1 LVNCAQVHVFHER
14 LNRRPETATRAI
26 RKSIHGQRY
35 PVEGPIMSD
44 EQWQGRIEGAL
55 NAHFKQPDGSSRP
68 GTDWKIGLRRGD
80 ETRTV
85 IVRAYLA
92 DTVSAATRG
101 NTNYQGQ
108 TVLGYVFDRLAAGW
122 IPADGPPAAM
132 TILDPSP
139 GQAVPALPQKRGL
152 LSRLLG
158 R

>member
-1 LVNCAQVHVFHER
+1 M
-14 LNRRPETATRAI
+14 
-26 RKSIHGQRY
+26 RKSIHGATY
-35 PVEGPIMSD
+35 SVEEPMTAD
-44 EQWQGRIEGAL
+44 EQWQGRVESAL
-55 NAHFKQPDGSSRP
+55 HAHFKQPDGSSRP

-92 DTVSAATRG
+92 DTVSAATRA

-122 IPADGPPAAM
+122 VPADEPLPGL

-139 GQAVPALPQKRGL
+139 DQAVPALPQKRGL